1 MRRRP
6 AAFLLILLAL
16 IPAVRLLWLSRDNPH
31 LGFYQDDGLYWV
43 TAKSIAEG
51 SGYRIVSLPGEP
63 HQTKYPPVF
72 PALLA
77 LAWRLTPSFPAN
89 LSTAVWITWL
99 PLPLIVLL
107 SNALLARWGTGAGT
121 RLAVCVALALNPY
134 LAFFAIVLM
143 SELWATCFLL
153 AAMLLLESDS
163 AGRWRPPLA
172 GLLCAAAYLTKTV
185 LAPLLVAAPL
195 ILLWRRQRRAAA
207 VFAACSVPPALL
219 WHAWAAA
226 HRAPAPD
233 WTWLFYLDYLGFWA
247 RDIPPALLPTVIYRN
262 LGELFTGGGKL
273 LLFQFSVLP
282 TGDYLQRLVMLA
294 AVVGV
299 VRWTRRLRRPLYP
312 LFTAGLFALL
322 LVWDFPPG
330 ERFLICVLP
339 LLLLGLW
346 TELSHLTAIARA
358 VWTRP
363 ERSQKTAAVVAAIL
377 LSGFGVLFAAS
388 NTTALW
394 SYLPELT
401 RHRREEARL
410 RQPLYDWIARNTPG
424 GALFFAEHD
433 TTLYLHTGRRA
444 TTFHMPVRHFYRGD
458 HNAVLAESAG
468 LPRFALARR
477 LDYLMLTPSD
487 FELDPY
493 PAEQRDTVRQ
503 ALARDPDFHAVF
515 ESPAGTIVKIASR

>member
-1 MRRRP
+1 MRRP
-6 AAFLLILLAL
+6 HAAVLLILLAL
-16 IPAVRLLWLSRDNPH
+16 IPAARLLWLSRDSPH

-43 TAKSIAEG
+43 TAKSIAQG

-107 SNALLARWGTGAGT
+107 SNALLARWGTDPNT
-121 RLAVCVALALNPY
+121 RLVVCAALALNPY
-134 LAFFAIVLM
+134 LAFFATLLM

-153 AAMLLLESDS
+153 AVMLLLESDS
-163 AGRWRPPLA
+163 GGLRRASLA

-185 LAPLLVAAPL
+185 LAPLLIVAPL
-195 ILLWRRQRRAAA
+195 VLLWRRQRLAAA
-207 VFAACSVPPALL
+207 LFTACAVPPALL

-233 WTWLFYLDYLGFWA
+233 WTWLFYLDYLGFWT
-247 RDIPPALLPTVIYRN
+247 RDIPPALLPAVVYRN

-273 LLFQFSVLP
+273 LLFKFSFLP
-282 TGDYLQRLVMLA
+282 SGDYLQRLVMLA
-294 AVVGV
+294 AVAGV
-299 VRWTRRLRRPLYP
+299 VRWTCRLHRPLYP

-322 LVWDFPPG
+322 LIWNFPPN

-346 TELSHLTAIARA
+346 TELSHLASIARA
-358 VWTRP
+358 VWRRP
-363 ERSQKTAAVVAAIL
+363 ERSQKAAAIVVAVL
-377 LSGFGVLFAAS
+377 LPGFGVLFAVR
-388 NTTALW
+388 NTTALC

-401 RHRREEARL
+401 RHRREEARRRL
-410 RQPLYDWIARNTPG
+410 TLYDWIAHNTSPN
-424 GALFFAEHD
+424 AVFFADHD
-433 TTLYLHTGRRA
+433 TVLHLHTGRHA
-444 TTFHMPVRHFYRGD
+444 TTFHIPVRHFYRGD
-458 HNAVLAESAG
+458 KAAILADASR
-468 LPRFALARR
+468 LVQFAHARR
-477 LDYLMLTPSD
+477 LDYLLLTPID
-487 FELDPY
+487 FELDPH
-493 PAEQRDTVRQ
+493 PGEQRQAIRQ
-503 ALARDPDFHAVF
+503 ALAGDPRFRKVF
-515 ESPAGTIVKIASR
+515 DSPAGTIVRIDPR